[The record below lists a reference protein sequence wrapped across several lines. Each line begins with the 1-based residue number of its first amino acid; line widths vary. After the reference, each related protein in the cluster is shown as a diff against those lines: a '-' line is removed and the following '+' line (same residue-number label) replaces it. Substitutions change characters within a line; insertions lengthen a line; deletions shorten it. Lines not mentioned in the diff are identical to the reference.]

1 MISGYCLGYNEE
13 PAVTFNLS
21 LCQAARG
28 QTGEILIGN
37 LTLSKQQ
44 NIFCY
49 ILVRQDFI
57 LATFLSNLIYHIKLQ
72 RRTKYLSLNVIEIL
86 RDIIIN

>member
-37 LTLSKQQ
+37 LTLSKQE

-49 ILVRQDFI
+49 ILVIIVRQDFI

-86 RDIIIN
+86 AI